1 MQTFYEH
8 LKENDSPLDSLGHDM
23 PMSPKRKKQLEAD
36 RGIFK
41 DFPVQQWTDY
51 HPYKNS
57 SVATKQELKILQS
70 YEVYR
75 KDAREFM
82 ELVDQRL
89 MKPFKRYYKNR
100 VKFRC

>member
-8 LKENDSPLDSLGHDM
+8 LQEDNSSVDNLGHNM
-23 PMSPKRKKQLEAD
+23 PMSPKRKKVLNAD
-36 RGIFK
+36 RGVFK
-41 DFPVQQWTDY
+41 DFPVQQWTEY

-75 KDAREFM
+75 DNAREFM
-82 ELVDQRL
+82 ELVDQKL
-89 MKPFKRYYKNR
+89 MKPFKRYYK
-100 VKFRC
+100 KHIK